1 MLSKKMTVS
10 LMSLITIFA
19 LAFVAPTAMAA
30 SDGPTVTISSKDHHA
45 DDGKQVSVGAN
56 IEVVFEFSDIVDY
69 NIAITDANSATG
81 AFEPLVDVMWVF
93 TDKDGKELTSPPNP
107 VTPPDPAAGWW
118 TQNNGKKYTASF
130 AAGNLV
136 ATNKVVVYVSDNI
149 ANAVS
154 GKTFGKGNQAAT
166 YSFTLIA
173 ADDGDPY
180 PVRMVRLAPESDFTS
195 DKVSGAFDVKVV
207 LSEKPKEFTAANIG
221 VKNGSVG
228 AVVAGGSIGRVDY
241 ITNNEDGVLAAYD
254 SDDND
259 IMNNDT
265 GALNTGLNLG
275 AANEDADTN
284 TDGNQLY
291 DPAPTGNDAK
301 FYLYRVTITPDFKK
315 DKVIVWVKDFV
326 DSALDPTSKYTLVTV
341 NKVPDD
347 LGDGKAK
354 LEVSVDLT
362 NVDKPTAAAG
372 VSVGIPN
379 DTIIPAG
386 GYLVVVRDDEDGT
399 DEAEKSSES
408 EVIHPGDRKNANLA
422 GSGRSAIKQ
431 AYNVVPVDLKY
442 NLEGFL
448 VRGGTIDLI
457 APDAGVVISEIMWAT
472 DGGETNRQWIEIHNT
487 GSTQLK
493 TKDYKLMLYTA
504 NEALPL
510 ITDATK
516 KIVDRV
522 STLYKGTNHWSI
534 AGKGKSGQTAGVIER
549 SIGDGD
555 DVDIDIEVVQTS
567 GLVSM
572 ERVMA
577 AGAYLDG
584 TMDTSWAASMPPSSN
599 FTDAAGGLFVG
610 SPGASPIN
618 PVADPPPKED
628 PPVVVPPDVATASD
642 IMITEIMVDTGNG
655 RLPQWIEL
663 TNVSGAE
670 KRLDGWSVEIKN
682 AADADVVGNTVSI
695 NLSGTLGVGG
705 GTDAGGTMGK
715 ALLLVAWGGR
725 SSTNLSGSDRVI
737 NVSSQLKQKGR
748 YTLLSPMG
756 FIIEL
761 LPPQTTGI
769 VQFGD
774 AAGNLGAATAWD
786 LPMDE
791 TGRSSLI
798 RKFDAGV
805 AGMGTDVSGWTLA
818 SSTSLLKA
826 PATWYGS
833 DEDAGTP
840 GVVGGGPLPVELSQF
855 RPARDKATGAVV
867 ITWATQSELNNAG
880 FFIKRA
886 QQKDGEF
893 KVVNPTMIP
902 GAGTTSEKQFYTYT
916 DTTAQPNVV
925 YYYQIEDVSLD
936 GNRQTLTRGIRLKG
950 HIGAAGKLTST
961 WGELKSSNE

>member
-10 LMSLITIFA
+10 LMSLITILA
-19 LAFVAPTAMAA
+19 LVFVAPSTMAA
-30 SDGPTVTISSKDHHA
+30 SDGPTVTISTADHHA
-45 DDGKQVSVGAN
+45 DDGKQVEAGD
-56 IEVVFEFSDIVDY
+56 VVITVEFSDPVNY
-69 NIAITDANSATG
+69 NGADANTTA
-81 AFEPLVDVMWVF
+81 
-93 TDKDGKELTSPPNP
+93 
-107 VTPPDPAAGWW
+107 PAADFTP
-118 TQNNGKKYTASF
+118 TQDVAIVYTDNDGVQQTTPSITWAQKSTQKYEGTIGLAIDR
-130 AAGNLV
+130 
-136 ATNKVVVYVSDNI
+136 KVIVYVEE
-149 ANAVS
+149 NAATAIS
-154 GKTFGKGNQAAT
+154 GKTFSKGNQAVN
-166 YSFTLIA
+166 YSFSVI
-173 ADDGDPY
+173 DVDFGDPY
-180 PVRMVRLAPESDFTS
+180 PVRMKRLPPESGFMA

-228 AVVAGGSIGRVDY
+228 TVVAGGSISRWQY
-241 ITNNEDGVLAAYD
+241 LKNNEDGSYD
-254 SDDND
+254 LYFDATDNN
-259 IMNNDT
+259 IP
-265 GALNTGLNLG
+265 ARNTITATTALG
-275 AANEDADTN
+275 AF
-284 TDGNQLY
+284 
-291 DPAPTGNDAK
+291 DPSPTGRDDK
-301 FYLYRVTITPDFKK
+301 FYLYRVRITPDFKK

-326 DSALDPTSKYTLVTV
+326 DTALDPYKYTLVTV

-347 LGDGKAK
+347 LGADKAK

-362 NVDKPTAAAG
+362 NVDKPTADPG

-442 NLEGFL
+442 DLEGFL
-448 VRGGTIDLI
+448 IRGGTIDLI
-457 APDAGVVISEIMWAT
+457 APDAGVMISEIMWAT
-472 DGGETNRQWIEIHNT
+472 DGGNNKRQWIEIHNT

-504 NEALPL
+504 NEAFKDMSVAANN
-510 ITDATK
+510 IQ
-516 KIVDRV
+516 DRV

-534 AGKGKSGQTAGVIER
+534 AGKGKSGQTASIIER

-584 TMDTSWAASMPPSSN
+584 TMDTSWAASIPPSSN
-599 FTDAAGGLFVG
+599 FMDAAGGLFVG

-618 PVADPPPKED
+618 AVADPAPAPE
-628 PPVVVPPDVATASD
+628 PTPAPVIPVAMASD

-670 KRLDGWSVEIKN
+670 KRLDGWSVEIEN
-682 AADADVVGNTVSI
+682 AADANVVGNTVSL

-705 GTDAGGTMGK
+705 GTGAGGTLGK
-715 ALLLVAWGGR
+715 TLLLVAWGGR
-725 SSTNLSGSDRVI
+725 SSGNLTGSDRVI

-756 FIIEL
+756 FVIEL

-774 AAGNLGAATAWD
+774 TVGNLGAATAWD

-840 GVVGGGPLPVELSQF
+840 GVVGGGPLPVELSHF
-855 RPARDKATGAVV
+855 RPARDKATGQVV

-886 QQKDGEF
+886 QQRNGEF
-893 KVVNPTMIP
+893 KVVNPTMIA